1 MGVLVVVGTGWF
13 RFGGG
18 KNSAAAELDEEEEI
32 SKEEGTPPRKNDGP
46 GMRAGVQSSNLTYYR
61 NRV

>member
-18 KNSAAAELDEEEEI
+18 KNSAAAESDEEEEI
-32 SKEEGTPPRKNDGP
+32 SKEEGTPLEKTTGRE
-46 GMRAGVQSSNLTYYR
+46 
-61 NRV
+61 